1 MKKGEVIGL
10 LAAAVLFSIA
20 ATARAQSNSSIV
32 EQFAVT
38 SPAIL
43 QSLLQKGQLIFIDNA
58 KPGEPQF

>member
-58 KPGEPQF
+58 PL